1 MSMPVLIAEDD
12 PVSCR
17 LLEATLKRWGYPVQ
31 RALDGQE
38 ALDILAG
45 AAAPQL
51 AILDWMMPKL
61 DGPEVCRRLRNRPG
75 EVPAYLIL
83 LSAKTTKEDVI
94 VGLDAGADD
103 YMTKP
108 FDLGELQARL
118 RVGERLLTLQ
128 ANLANNIKQLQEALT
143 QVNRLQGL
151 LPICCYCKKIRDDK
165 NYWQQVETYLG
176 DHSSARFS
184 HAICPECLETVI
196 KAGLPTPP
204 PNVP

>member
-1 MSMPVLIAEDD
+1 MPVLIAEDD

-17 LLEATLKRWGYPVQ
+17 LLEATLKRWGYAAR
-31 RALDGQE
+31 RAEDGQE
-38 ALDILAG
+38 ALDVLVG
-45 AAAPQL
+45 SEAPRL

-61 DGPEVCRRLRNRPG
+61 DGPEVCRRVRSRPR
-75 EVPAYLIL
+75 EAPAYLIL

-118 RVGERLLTLQ
+118 RVGERILTLQ
-128 ANLANNIKQLQEALT
+128 ANLANNVKQLQEALT
-143 QVNRLQGL
+143 QVNHLQGL

-184 HAICPECLETVI
+184 HAICPDCLESVI
-196 KAGLPTPP
+196 KAQLPAASTK
-204 PNVP
+204 VP